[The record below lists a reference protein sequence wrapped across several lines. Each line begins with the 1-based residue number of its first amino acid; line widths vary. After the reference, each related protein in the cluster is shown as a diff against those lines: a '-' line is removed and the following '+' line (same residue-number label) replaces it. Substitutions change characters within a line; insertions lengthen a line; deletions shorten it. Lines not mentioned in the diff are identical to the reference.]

1 MLADVPAWSRQGL
14 TGGAEV
20 VQKGNCYF
28 AHTWVLVTEKCNGRF
43 SIKIIDFLQ
52 FPAEKWDL
60 TDKQTCAKEIG
71 FSPCLHP
78 SPSKKKK
85 KKNHQNENIDKLDFL
100 LSRRKQNPELFS
112 WEERDFDMLP
122 CFIPRTPKRLISYLL
137 PLTFRLAETLAKHC
151 AWAGKGSGN
160 GVLNITV
167 KHQEKKKKR
176 KKTPKWLRLSIFC
189 LSCL

>member
-14 TGGAEV
+14 TGGAEG

-43 SIKIIDFLQ
+43 SIKMIDFLQ

-71 FSPCLHP
+71 FSPSLHP

-85 KKNHQNENIDKLDFL
+85 RIIRMKTLTSWTFF

-122 CFIPRTPKRLISYLL
+122 CFIPRTPKRLTSYLL
-137 PLTFRLAETLAKHC
+137 PLTFRLAEALAKYC

-167 KHQEKKKKR
+167 KHQEKKR

>member
-14 TGGAEV
+14 TGGAEG

-85 KKNHQNENIDKLDFL
+85 KESSEWKHWQVGLSFCQEGSKILNYLAEKKETLICCHALSPGL
-100 LSRRKQNPELFS
+100 LKGLSPI
-112 WEERDFDMLP
+112 
-122 CFIPRTPKRLISYLL
+122 CYLL
-137 PLTFRLAETLAKHC
+137 PLGWLRHLPSIVP
-151 AWAGKGSGN
+151 G
-160 GVLNITV
+160 
-167 KHQEKKKKR
+167 QEKAQGMGY
-176 KKTPKWLRLSIFC
+176 SI
-189 LSCL
+189 SQ